1 MYFFPDQHGRI
12 PVHILTSEGK
22 RLHFHHWPCST
33 HVIHHPESNLKIKI
47 FNASESDQNKS
58 LFYKNFNVTAND
70 LKEKKK
76 FITPIAAT
84 KTLGYQSSLK
94 NLL

>member
-1 MYFFPDQHGRI
+1 
-12 PVHILTSEGK
+12 
-22 RLHFHHWPCST
+22 
-33 HVIHHPESNLKIKI
+33 LKIKI